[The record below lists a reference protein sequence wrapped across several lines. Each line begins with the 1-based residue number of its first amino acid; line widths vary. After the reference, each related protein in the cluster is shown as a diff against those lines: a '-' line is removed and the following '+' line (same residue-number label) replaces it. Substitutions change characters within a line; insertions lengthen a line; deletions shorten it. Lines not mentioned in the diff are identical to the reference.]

1 MKKFEIKEE
10 DVIDIDRYISER
22 TEIKKNISVLKKNRR
37 IPVGPHATF
46 YFECYQTM
54 IYQVQEM
61 LFIERGGKEQL
72 YDEIKA
78 YNPLVPKGNELVAT
92 LMFEIDNEKIR
103 KDFLNSVGG
112 IEERIFIEINEEKI
126 FAKPEDDTER
136 TSDDGKASSVHFIH
150 FHFSKSQ
157 IENFIKNDNNIII
170 GFDHKN
176 YSHFSRL
183 SEESKEELSNQRF
196 LLNSI
201 KDGFL

>member
-22 TEIKKNISVLKKNRR
+22 TEIKKKISVLKKNRR
-37 IPVGPHATF
+37 VPVGPHATF

-61 LFIERGGKEQL
+61 LYIERGGKEQL

-78 YNPLVPKGNELVAT
+78 YNPLVPKGKELVAT
-92 LMFEIDNEKIR
+92 LMFEIDNEKKR

-112 IEERIFIEINEEKI
+112 IEERIFIEINKEKI

-150 FHFSKSQ
+150 FHFIKSQ
-157 IENFIKNDNNIII
+157 IESFINNDNNVII

-176 YSHFSRL
+176 YSHFSQL
-183 SEESKEELSNQRF
+183 SKESKEELSNDF
-196 LLNSI
+196 DI
-201 KDGFL
+201 

>member
-22 TEIKKNISVLKKNRR
+22 TEIKKKISVLKKNRR
-37 IPVGPHATF
+37 VPVGPHATF

-61 LFIERGGKEQL
+61 LYIERGGKEQL

-78 YNPLVPKGNELVAT
+78 YNPLVPKGKELVAT
-92 LMFEIDNEKIR
+92 LMFEIDNEKKR

-112 IEERIFIEINEEKI
+112 IEEKIFIEINKEKI
-126 FAKPEDDTER
+126 FAKPEDDTDR

-150 FHFSKSQ
+150 FHFSQSQ
-157 IENFIKNDNNIII
+157 IESFIKNDNNVII

-176 YSHFSRL
+176 YSHFSQL
-183 SEESKEELSNQRF
+183 SEESIEELSNDF
-196 LLNSI
+196 DI
-201 KDGFL
+201 

>member
-22 TEIKKNISVLKKNRR
+22 AEIKKKISVLKENRR
-37 IPVGPHATF
+37 VPVGPHATF

-61 LFIERGGKEQL
+61 LYIERGGKEQL

-78 YNPLVPKGNELVAT
+78 YNPLVPKGKELVAT
-92 LMFEIDNEKIR
+92 LMFEIDNEKKR

-112 IEERIFIEINEEKI
+112 IEERIFIEIDKEKI

-157 IENFIKNDNNIII
+157 IESFTNNDNNVII

-176 YSHFSRL
+176 YSHFSQL
-183 SEESKEELSNQRF
+183 SEESKEELSNDF
-196 LLNSI
+196 DI
-201 KDGFL
+201 

>member
-22 TEIKKNISVLKKNRR
+22 AEIKKEISVLKKHRR
-37 IPVGPHATF
+37 VPVGPHATF

-112 IEERIFIEINEEKI
+112 IEERIFIEVNEEKI

-176 YSHFSRL
+176 YSHFSRF
-183 SEESKEELSNQRF
+183 SEESKEELSNDF
-196 LLNSI
+196 DI
-201 KDGFL
+201 

>member
-10 DVIDIDRYISER
+10 DVIDIDKYISER
-22 TEIKKNISVLKKNRR
+22 SEIKNKISILKKNRR
-37 IPVGPHATF
+37 VPVGPHATF

-61 LFIERGGKEQL
+61 LYIERGGKEQL

-78 YNPLVPKGNELVAT
+78 YNPLVPKGQELVAT
-92 LMFEIDNEKIR
+92 LMFEIDNEKKR

-112 IEERIFIEINEEKI
+112 IEERIFIEINKEKI

-157 IENFIKNDNNIII
+157 IESFIKNDNNIII

-176 YSHFSRL
+176 YSHFSQL
-183 SEESKEELSNQRF
+183 SEESKEELSNDF
-196 LLNSI
+196 DI
-201 KDGFL
+201 

>member
-22 TEIKKNISVLKKNRR
+22 TEIKKKISVLKKNRR
-37 IPVGPHATF
+37 VPVGPHATF

-61 LFIERGGKEQL
+61 LYIERGGKEQL

-78 YNPLVPKGNELVAT
+78 YNPLVPKGKELVAT
-92 LMFEIDNEKIR
+92 LMFEIDNEKKR

-112 IEERIFIEINEEKI
+112 IEEKIFIEINKEKI
-126 FAKPEDDTER
+126 FAKPEDDTDR

-150 FHFSKSQ
+150 FHFSQSQ
-157 IENFIKNDNNIII
+157 IESFIKKDNNVII

-176 YSHFSRL
+176 YSHFSQI
-183 SEESKEELSNQRF
+183 SEESKEELSNDF
-196 LLNSI
+196 DI
-201 KDGFL
+201 

>member
-22 TEIKKNISVLKKNRR
+22 AEIKKKISVLKENRR
-37 IPVGPHATF
+37 VPVGPHATF

-61 LFIERGGKEQL
+61 LYIERGGKEQL

-78 YNPLVPKGNELVAT
+78 YNPLVPKGKELVAT
-92 LMFEIDNEKIR
+92 LMFEIDNEKKR

-112 IEERIFIEINEEKI
+112 IEERIFIEINKEKI

-157 IENFIKNDNNIII
+157 IESFINNDNNVII

-176 YSHFSRL
+176 YSHYSQL
-183 SEESKEELSNQRF
+183 SDESKEELSNDF
-196 LLNSI
+196 DI
-201 KDGFL
+201 

>member
-61 LFIERGGKEQL
+61 LYIERGGKEQL
-72 YDEIKA
+72 SDEIKA
-78 YNPLVPKGNELVAT
+78 YNPLVPKGKELVAT
-92 LMFEIDNEKIR
+92 LMFEIDNEKKR

-112 IEERIFIEINEEKI
+112 IEEKIFIEINKEKI

-157 IENFIKNDNNIII
+157 IESFIKNDNNVII

-176 YSHFSRL
+176 YSHFSQL
-183 SEESKEELSNQRF
+183 SEESKEELSNDF
-196 LLNSI
+196 DI
-201 KDGFL
+201 

>member
-1 MKKFEIKEE
+1 MRKFEIKEE
-10 DVIDIDRYISER
+10 DVIDIDKYISER
-22 TEIKKNISVLKKNRR
+22 SEIKKKISILKKNRR

-61 LFIERGGKEQL
+61 LYIERGGKEQL

-78 YNPLVPKGNELVAT
+78 YNPLVPKGLELIAT
-92 LMFEIDNEKIR
+92 LMFEIDNER
-103 KDFLNSVGG
+103 KRRDFLHSVGG
-112 IEERIFIEINEEKI
+112 IEEQIFIELNKEKI

-136 TSDDGKASSVHFIH
+136 TSEDGKASSVHFLH

-157 IENFIKNDNNIII
+157 IQNFIKDDSNVII

-183 SEESKEELSNQRF
+183 SEVSKKELSNDF
-196 LLNSI
+196 KI
-201 KDGFL
+201 D

>member
-22 TEIKKNISVLKKNRR
+22 AEIKKKISVLKENRR
-37 IPVGPHATF
+37 VPVGPHATF

-61 LFIERGGKEQL
+61 LYIERGGKEQL

-78 YNPLVPKGNELVAT
+78 YNPLVPKGKELVAT
-92 LMFEIDNEKIR
+92 LMFEIDNEKKR

-112 IEERIFIEINEEKI
+112 IEERIFIEIDKEKI

-157 IENFIKNDNNIII
+157 IENFINNDNNVII

-176 YSHFSRL
+176 YSHFSQL
-183 SEESKEELSNQRF
+183 SKESKEELSNDF
-196 LLNSI
+196 DI
-201 KDGFL
+201 